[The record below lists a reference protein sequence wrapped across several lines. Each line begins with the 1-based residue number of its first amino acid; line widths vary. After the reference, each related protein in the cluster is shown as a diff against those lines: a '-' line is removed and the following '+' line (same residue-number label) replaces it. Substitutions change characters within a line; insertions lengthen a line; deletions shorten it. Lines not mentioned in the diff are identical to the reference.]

1 MVTDIQHR
9 PMDTDAIPIHT
20 ETLISTVDTDLII
33 GRSINPKSKKEL
45 QFKFEL
51 VIKRVFDINAQAIP
65 LRSSLRI
72 RLGRLLLKRGKA
84 DKSRCKETFGL
95 LYRSVKFYIN
105 FGVVVVLSLNTRYF
119 HSPFFGFFLSVYVLV
134 VN

>member
-45 QFKFEL
+45 LFKFEL
-51 VIKRVFDINAQAIP
+51 VKRVFDINAQAIP

-95 LYRSVKFYIN
+95 LYRSIKFYIN
-105 FGVVVVLSLNTRYF
+105 FGAVVVLSSNTRYF

>member
-45 QFKFEL
+45 LFKFEL
-51 VIKRVFDINAQAIP
+51 VKRVFDI
-65 LRSSLRI
+65 
-72 RLGRLLLKRGKA
+72 K
-84 DKSRCKETFGL
+84 
-95 LYRSVKFYIN
+95 
-105 FGVVVVLSLNTRYF
+105 
-119 HSPFFGFFLSVYVLV
+119 
-134 VN
+134 

>member
-33 GRSINPKSKKEL
+33 GRSMNRNQKEL
-45 QFKFEL
+45 LFKFEL
-51 VIKRVFDINAQAIP
+51 VKRVFGIKYNNHAQAIP

-72 RLGRLLLKRGKA
+72 RLGRLLLKRGQV
-84 DKSRCKETFGL
+84 DKSRC
-95 LYRSVKFYIN
+95 
-105 FGVVVVLSLNTRYF
+105 
-119 HSPFFGFFLSVYVLV
+119 
-134 VN
+134 